1 MPLDTVLQPDANT
14 KLLLWN
20 ITEPLDQL
28 HRGVVLRP
36 QSQVRING
44 MASELHQ
51 RGFLAVRQL
60 LLSQGY
66 QDSDL
71 YYDAFGKPHLRD
83 GRHISISHSHQRAAI
98 GISNRPLGIDLEL
111 RRDKILRIANRFNDN
126 SKLSRHDTA
135 LYIRE
140 LTVVWGF
147 KEAVFKIRN
156 EKGISFP
163 QHIFVDPFSIHDG
176 IATAQ
181 LHFGGQVTAFPGYF
195 YEVDSYTLV
204 YVFTA

>member
-1 MPLDTVLQPDANT
+1 MPLDTVLKPAPDT
-14 KLLLWN
+14 QLLVWN
-20 ITEPLDQL
+20 ITEPLAEL
-28 HRGVVLRP
+28 TSGVTLRP
-36 QSQVRING
+36 QSKERMAG

-83 GRHISISHSHQRAAI
+83 GRHISISHSHERAAI
-98 GISNRPLGIDLEL
+98 GISARPLGIDLEL
-111 RRDKILRIANRFNDN
+111 RREKILRIANRFNDN
-126 SKLSRHDTA
+126 SGLSSHDSA

-163 QHIFVDPFSIHDG
+163 KHIFVDPFSINDG
-176 IATAQ
+176 TATAQ
-181 LHFGGQVTAFPGYF
+181 LHFGGRVTAFPGYF
-195 YEVDSYTLV
+195 YEIDGYTLV
-204 YVFTA
+204 YVFEA